1 MELAIWNLE
10 LFLMEH
16 TELLKKVRK
25 IEIKTRG
32 LSRNIFAGEYH
43 SAFKGRGMAFSE
55 VREYQF
61 GDDVRSIDWNVTA
74 RYNKPYIKIFE
85 EERELTVMLLIDV
98 SGSRD
103 FGSFEMF
110 KKNVITEISAILS
123 FSAIQNNDKIGVIF
137 FTEKIEK
144 FIPPKKGK
152 SHILRI
158 IRELIDF
165 EPENKG
171 TNITG
176 AIRYMTNAIKKRCTS
191 FIISDFLQNEPD
203 FEKALTIA
211 NSKHDVV
218 ALHIYD
224 ERETKL
230 PPIGMVKLKDAETG
244 EYVWVDSTSKKVRG
258 TYEKWWR
265 ENNQKLTNSFKK
277 SGVDFANI
285 NTNEDYVKSLMT
297 MFKKR
302 GIKA

>member
-1 MELAIWNLE
+1 ME
-10 LFLMEH
+10 
-16 TELLKKVRK
+16 TSELLKKVRK

-61 GDDVRSIDWNVTA
+61 GDDIRNIDWNVTA
-74 RYNKPYIKIFE
+74 RYSTPYVKIFE

-103 FGSFEMF
+103 FGTFEKT
-110 KKNVITEISAILS
+110 KKNVITELSAVLS

-137 FTEKIEK
+137 FSDKIEK

-165 EPENKG
+165 HPESNG
-171 TNITG
+171 TDITE
-176 AIRYMTNAIKKRCTS
+176 AVRYLTNAIKKRCTA
-191 FIISDFLQNEPD
+191 FVISDFMDDNQELEM
-203 FEKALTIA
+203 ALSIA
-211 NSKHDVV
+211 NNKHDMV
-218 ALHIYD
+218 ALNIYD

-230 PPIGMVKLKDAETG
+230 PSIGMIKFKDAEKG
-244 EYVWVDSTSKKVRG
+244 NYVWVDSSSRKTRKLYADWWIKHLG
-258 TYEKWWR
+258 T
-265 ENNQKLTNSFKK
+265 LDVMFKK
-277 SGVDFANI
+277 CGVDYVSV

-297 MFKKR
+297 LFKKR
-302 GIKA
+302 ALK